1 MRSQNS
7 FITNLKNE
15 TIFGNRYRTL
25 EKRNKYI
32 AQSERKT
39 VALSP
44 DQFCLVVLLHILFLR
59 HICVIIEDKRKSEKV
74 PWYFN
79 WSTVCP
85 RSSGLFFIVIVT
97 LWNGSLLLGHIVPW
111 YIWTSI
117 FWTTGTP
124 MLWRYM
130 PPILWN
136 KKIFFYYQN

>member
-1 MRSQNS
+1 MKYYVFR
-7 FITNLKNE
+7 FLCAHKIHLLPICKNE

-85 RSSGLFFIVIVT
+85 RSSGLFYIGSYHIKWVT
-97 LWNGSLLLGHIVPW
+97 ISWTYSI
-111 YIWTSI
+111 YINLNDVKQFQTFANMKASDV
-117 FWTTGTP
+117 
-124 MLWRYM
+124 LQ
-130 PPILWN
+130 L
-136 KKIFFYYQN
+136 